1 MSRRRWNKSEISVNS
16 GLRRPCPGVNP
27 ILGTLNISEGTGR
40 HNASGKSQALGVFF
54 VAARIIRIV
63 FGVLAGALL
72 VAALGDILIWGRLTF
87 ISPFS
92 FGALLAV
99 ALAFLLSH
107 LLATQE
113 RELTLTRQ
121 AEQLKIIAG
130 RLEASL
136 KNAAVINARLNQSE
150 ARYKG
155 LVDAQGDAIFRR
167 DGASRLTY
175 GNDAFFKLF
184 GLSPA
189 RAIGYPFAPEPHPES
204 RAPLFGSF
212 LESGRTRARYDQH
225 VKTADGYRWIAWE
238 DFAVRDSHG
247 RLVEV
252 QSVGR
257 DITDRK
263 ALEDALTEARD
274 SAEEASR
281 AKSGF
286 LATMSHEIRT
296 PMNGVLGMARL
307 LLETELRPEQRTYAE
322 AISQSGEALLT
333 LIGDI
338 LDFSKIE
345 AGMLELDEE
354 EVDLRAM
361 LDAVAELLCPRA
373 HAKGVEV
380 TAVVTADVP
389 TLIRADEG
397 RLRQVITNLVGNAVK
412 FTERGGVCI
421 EARPVEDG
429 AFLRIEVRDTG
440 VGVPPAKRQEIFQ
453 EFVQADSSH
462 ARKFGGTG
470 LGLAISKRLVDTMG
484 GRIGVDA
491 APPLFGE
498 TGGSCFW
505 FTIPNKQLAPAENGK
520 PLAGMRVAVMS
531 HNMALREGLYL
542 QIALAGGTP
551 ADPRQEAD
559 AILIDAGT
567 GNVPDLI
574 VHPDPA
580 VPAVVLLTPN
590 ARGGLEEMRA
600 LGFVSYLVK
609 PVRQQ
614 SLVARLALCRRNG
627 PAPAEQR
634 LHEAARPSA
643 DEPPPI
649 VGAPPRI
656 PAFRAPDA
664 KRPDFE
670 PVPAHLPEVPAEV
683 QVVRSA
689 PAQASLVQ
697 AHKPQ
702 ESHSAVDPAEAS
714 LDAVPARADASLSV
728 APAHA
733 DDPLKVARP
742 HAVATDQADAS
753 LKVARAD
760 TSLRVAP
767 AHADAPGLH
776 VLLAEDNPINMMLI
790 RELLRRRGHRV
801 TEVTTGNDAVKA
813 MAEGRFDLLLTDI
826 HMPGMD
832 GVEAAQAIR
841 ADEVRDHR
849 PRTPIVALTAD
860 ALEAGKRV
868 CLEAGMD
875 GFLTK
880 PVDPAELE
888 EMFLMLFPDEEG
900 SHIVA
905 A

>member
-1 MSRRRWNKSEISVNS
+1 M
-16 GLRRPCPGVNP
+16 
-27 ILGTLNISEGTGR
+27 
-40 HNASGKSQALGVFF
+40 
-54 VAARIIRIV
+54 
-63 FGVLAGALL
+63 L
-72 VAALGDILIWGRLTF
+72 VAALSDVLLFGHLTI

-99 ALAFLLSH
+99 ALAYLLNNLFASR
-107 LLATQE
+107 E
-113 RELTLTRQ
+113 RGEMLSRQ
-121 AEQLKIIAG
+121 TAQLKTVAG

-136 KNAAVINARLNQSE
+136 KNAAAINARLNQSE

-167 DGASRLTY
+167 DASSRLTY

-184 GLSPA
+184 GTTPS

-212 LESGRTRARYDQH
+212 QEQGRNRARYDQH
-225 VKTADGYRWIAWE
+225 VKTANGYRWIAWE

-263 ALEDALTEARD
+263 TLEDALVEARD

-322 AISQSGEALLT
+322 AVAQSGDALLT

-345 AGMLELDEE
+345 AGMLHLDED
-354 EVDLRAM
+354 EVNLRTM
-361 LDAVAELLCPRA
+361 LCGVGELLCARG
-373 HAKGVEV
+373 HAKGVEI
-380 TAVVTADVP
+380 TAIVAPDVP
-389 TLIRADEG
+389 QIIRADEG

-412 FTERGGVCI
+412 FTEKGGVCVEVKQ
-421 EARPVEDG
+421 EARENRTV
-429 AFLRIEVRDTG
+429 LRFEVRDTG

-484 GRIGVDA
+484 GEIGVDA
-491 APPLFGE
+491 APE
-498 TGGSCFW
+498 GGSCFW
-505 FTIPNKQLAPAENGK
+505 FTLPAAVVTQAQVTR
-520 PLAGMRVAVMS
+520 PLAGLRVAVMS
-531 HNMALREGLYL
+531 KNKALREGMYL
-542 QIALAGGTP
+542 QIAAAGGIP
-551 ADPRQEAD
+551 ADPKSQTD
-559 AILIDAGT
+559 FILIDAGT
-567 GNVPDLI
+567 GNVPELA

-580 VPAVVLLTPN
+580 IPALVLLTPN
-590 ARGGLEEMRA
+590 ARGSLEEMRSI
-600 LGFVSYLVK
+600 GFAGYLVK
-609 PVRQQ
+609 PVRQS
-614 SLVARLALCRRNG
+614 SLITRLILCRRDAAVEQPRVTETQARMPELPPLIG
-627 PAPAEQR
+627 ATPPPVVRAPAPQKI
-634 LHEAARPSA
+634 EAP
-643 DEPPPI
+643 DFDPPPI
-649 VGAPPRI
+649 PAPFMEDH
-656 PAFRAPDA
+656 PAAA
-664 KRPDFE
+664 
-670 PVPAHLPEVPAEV
+670 
-683 QVVRSA
+683 RSA
-689 PAQASLVQ
+689 RPASQ
-697 AHKPQ
+697 
-702 ESHSAVDPAEAS
+702 
-714 LDAVPARADASLSV
+714 PARTSV
-728 APAHA
+728 
-733 DDPLKVARP
+733 DEG
-742 HAVATDQADAS
+742 
-753 LKVARAD
+753 
-760 TSLRVAP
+760 LRI
-767 AHADAPGLH
+767 
-776 VLLAEDNPINMMLI
+776 LLAEDNPINMMLI
-790 RELLRRRGHRV
+790 RELLRRRGHAV
-801 TEVTTGNDAVKA
+801 TEVTTGNAAVQA
-813 MAEGRFDLLLTDI
+813 MLEGRFDLLLTDI

-832 GVEAAQAIR
+832 GIEATRAIR
-841 ADEVRDHR
+841 AGEARSGR
-849 PRTPIVALTAD
+849 ARTPIVALTAD
-860 ALEAGKRV
+860 ALDAGKRT
-868 CLEAGMD
+868 CMDAGMD

-888 EMFLMLFPDEEG
+888 EMFLMLFPSEER

>member
-1 MSRRRWNKSEISVNS
+1 M
-16 GLRRPCPGVNP
+16 
-27 ILGTLNISEGTGR
+27 
-40 HNASGKSQALGVFF
+40 
-54 VAARIIRIV
+54 
-63 FGVLAGALL
+63 L
-72 VAALGDILIWGRLTF
+72 VVALGDVLIWGRLTI

-92 FGALLAV
+92 FGCLLAV
-99 ALAFLLSH
+99 ALAFLLNN
-107 LLATQE
+107 LLATRE
-113 RELTLTRQ
+113 RELMLTRQ
-121 AEQLKIIAG
+121 ATQLKTIAG

-167 DGASRLTY
+167 DGSSRLTY

-184 GLSPA
+184 GVSPA
-189 RAIGYPFAPEPHPES
+189 RAIGYPFSPEPHPES

-212 LESGRTRARYDQH
+212 LESGRNRARYDQH

-263 ALEDALTEARD
+263 VLEGALTEARD

-296 PMNGVLGMARL
+296 PMNGVLGMGRL
-307 LLETELRPEQRTYAE
+307 LLETDLRPEQRTYAE
-322 AISQSGEALLT
+322 AITQSGEALLN

-345 AGMLELDEE
+345 AGMLELDQD

-361 LDAVAELLCPRA
+361 LCGVAELLCPRA
-373 HAKGVEV
+373 HAKSVEV
-380 TAVVTADVP
+380 TVIVTPDVP
-389 TLIRADEG
+389 ASIQADEG

-412 FTERGGVCI
+412 FTERGGVCV
-421 EARPVEDG
+421 EVRPVEDNN
-429 AFLRIEVRDTG
+429 FLRFEVRDTG

-498 TGGSCFW
+498 SGGSCFW
-505 FTIPNKQLAPAENGK
+505 FTLPNKAIAPAENGK
-520 PLAGMRVAVMS
+520 PLAGMRIAVMS
-531 HNMALREGLYL
+531 HNAALREGLYL
-542 QIALAGGTP
+542 QIAVAGGIP
-551 ADPRQEAD
+551 ADPRGQAD

-567 GNVPDLI
+567 GNVPELM

-580 VPAVVLLTPN
+580 VPALVLLTPN
-590 ARGGLEEMRA
+590 ARGGLEDMRA
-600 LGFVSYLVK
+600 LGFASYLVK
-609 PVRQQ
+609 PVRQT
-614 SLVARLALCRRNG
+614 SLVSRLVLCRREAPAAAYDAAISQMAPVAALLDELPPFIAASNEQAVEFDPPAIPAPFLEDHPDLARTSYRAA
-627 PAPAEQR
+627 PAPAP
-634 LHEAARPSA
+634 AP
-643 DEPPPI
+643 
-649 VGAPPRI
+649 APPQH
-656 PAFRAPDA
+656 
-664 KRPDFE
+664 
-670 PVPAHLPEVPAEV
+670 VPAG
-683 QVVRSA
+683 
-689 PAQASLVQ
+689 
-697 AHKPQ
+697 
-702 ESHSAVDPAEAS
+702 D
-714 LDAVPARADASLSV
+714 
-728 APAHA
+728 
-733 DDPLKVARP
+733 
-742 HAVATDQADAS
+742 
-753 LKVARAD
+753 
-760 TSLRVAP
+760 
-767 AHADAPGLH
+767 GLH
-776 VLLAEDNPINMMLI
+776 ILLAEDNPINMMLI
-790 RELLRRRGHRV
+790 RELLRRRGHRI

-813 MAEGRFDLLLTDI
+813 MAAGQFDLLLTDV

-841 ADEVRDHR
+841 AQEAREQR

-860 ALEAGKRV
+860 ALDEGRRI

-888 EMFLMLFPDEEG
+888 EMFLALFPDEEG